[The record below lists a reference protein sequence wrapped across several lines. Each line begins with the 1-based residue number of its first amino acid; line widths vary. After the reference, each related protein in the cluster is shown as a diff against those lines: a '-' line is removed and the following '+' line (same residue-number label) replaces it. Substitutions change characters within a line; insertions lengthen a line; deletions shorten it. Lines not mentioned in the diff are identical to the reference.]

1 MPIKSDKDGVEQ
13 YIHDEQKRL
22 NNPPVGLV
30 TAETDHLNGKKT
42 YKFDPH
48 LDPQLQWAGKAE
60 GLSFDVDTVSL
71 HVHERIDPLTIIEAV
86 RKKEPTEQKSLFHYF
101 ETKEN
106 NPPIREAIEFYKHAQ
121 GWSNRLIAGDSLLVM
136 NSLLEKEGMA
146 GKIQM
151 IYIDPPYGIEYKS
164 NFQPFVNKRDVR
176 ETDEDLT
183 QEPETVKA
191 FRDTWELG
199 IHSYLTYL
207 RNRLLLAREL
217 LTESG
222 SVFVQISDKNVHLVR
237 ILMDEIF
244 KKENEVS
251 TIVWK
256 KGTPTA
262 KHVRNSFNY
271 LLWYAKNIEQLK
283 TNKLYY
289 ERTGIEGTTEDPRKL
304 PLWGEFHNG
313 ETRTLTTDEKRN
325 LYVTKAN
332 ARIFRV
338 DKIIER
344 GEDPER
350 KFAFKFDGE
359 SYTPKNGYVWRGK
372 ADQMERLKKLNRI
385 IKTREGFG
393 YKFFIDD
400 NPILE
405 ITNMWDDTAGN
416 IPVMSTFQRYTHR
429 GLLETLLLLCESV
442 NG

>member
-1 MPIKSDKDGVEQ
+1 MPSKKEQNGIKQ
-13 YIHDEQKRL
+13 YVHGDQKRV

-30 TAETDHLNGKKT
+30 TAETDRLNGKKT
-42 YKFDPH
+42 YGFDPH

-86 RKKEPTEQKSLFHYF
+86 RKREALEQKPLFHWF
-101 ETKEN
+101 ETKDN

-136 NSLLEKEGMA
+136 NSLLEKEGIA

-164 NFQPFVNKRDVR
+164 NFQPFVNKRDVG
-176 ETDEDLT
+176 ETDDDLT
-183 QEPETVKA
+183 QEPETVRA

-207 RNRLLLAREL
+207 RNRLLLAREM

-222 SVFVQISDKNVHLVR
+222 SIFVQISDKNVHLVR

-251 TIVWK
+251 TIVWQ

-262 KHVRNSFNY
+262 KHIRNSFNY

-325 LYVTKAN
+325 LYATKAN
-332 ARIFRV
+332 AKIFRV

-344 GEDPER
+344 GEMIPRENLLSDLMGNR
-350 KFAFKFDGE
+350 THLRMATCGE
-359 SYTPKNGYVWRGK
+359 
-372 ADQMERLKKLNRI
+372 AKLT
-385 IKTREGFG
+385 KW
-393 YKFFIDD
+393 ID
-400 NPILE
+400 
-405 ITNMWDDTAGN
+405 
-416 IPVMSTFQRYTHR
+416 
-429 GLLETLLLLCESV
+429 
-442 NG
+442 